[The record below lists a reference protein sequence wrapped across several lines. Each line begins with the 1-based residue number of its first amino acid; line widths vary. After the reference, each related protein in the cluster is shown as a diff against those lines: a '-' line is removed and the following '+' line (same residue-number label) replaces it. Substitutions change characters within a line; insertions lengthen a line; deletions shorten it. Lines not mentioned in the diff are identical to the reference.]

1 MHDFQYVTPGTL
13 NEAVKLLARHGPSA
27 QLLAGGTDLI
37 VKMRVR
43 RSRPELVLDVKH
55 IPKLNVLKLDAAGLT
70 IGAAVS
76 CRRIYLDERIAA
88 RYPALVD
95 CTTLVGG
102 IQIQGRATVGG
113 NLCNAAPSADTIP
126 ALIALGAVA
135 HLRGPKGKRQLP
147 VEEFCLG
154 PGKTALRKGEMLVHL
169 KIPKPVR
176 HSGTFFL
183 RFIPRNEMDIA
194 VVNAAAAV
202 VLDPKGK
209 KFVSARIAIGA
220 AAPTPLYVQEAGA
233 VLAGEPVSE
242 NLIAEAARIAALA
255 VRPITDM
262 RGTIEQRRHLAGVL
276 TARALRGA
284 IQRAKGKKK

>member
-1 MHDFQYVTPGTL
+1 MHDFQYVTPGSL
-13 NEAVKLLARHGPSA
+13 NEALKLLAKHGQSA

-43 RSRPELVLDVKH
+43 RSRPELVLDAKR
-55 IPKLNVLKLDAAGLT
+55 IPELNVLKLDAKGLT

-88 RYPALVD
+88 RYPALID
-95 CTTLVGG
+95 CTMLVGG

-147 VEEFCLG
+147 VEEFCLA
-154 PGKTALRKGEMLVHL
+154 PGKTALRKGEMLIHL
-169 KIPKPVR
+169 RIPKPAKN
-176 HSGTFFL
+176 SGACFL

-194 VVNAAAAV
+194 VVNAAASV
-202 VLDPKGK
+202 VLDAKGK
-209 KFVSARIAIGA
+209 KFLSARVAIGA
-220 AAPTPLYVQEAGA
+220 AAPTPLYVEEAGA
-233 VLAGEPVSE
+233 VLADEPVSE
-242 NLIAEAARIAALA
+242 NMIAEAARIASLA

-262 RGTIEQRRHLAGVL
+262 RGTIEQRRDLAGVL

-284 IQRAKGKKK
+284 IQRAKGGKK

>member
-1 MHDFQYVTPGTL
+1 MHDFQYITPGTL
-13 NEAVKLLARHGPSA
+13 NEALKLLAKHGHAA

-43 RSRPELVLDVKH
+43 RSRPELVLDAKR
-55 IPKLNVLKLDAAGLT
+55 IPELNVLKLDAKGLT

-88 RYPALVD
+88 RYPALID
-95 CTTLVGG
+95 CTMLVGG

-147 VEEFCLG
+147 VEEFCLA
-154 PGKTALRKGEMLVHL
+154 PGKTALRKGEMLIHL
-169 KIPKPVR
+169 RIPKPAKN
-176 HSGTFFL
+176 SGACFL

-194 VVNAAAAV
+194 VVNAAASV
-202 VLDPKGK
+202 VLDAKGK
-209 KFVSARIAIGA
+209 KFLSARVAIGA
-220 AAPTPLYVQEAGA
+220 AAPIPLYVEEAGA
-233 VLAGEPVSE
+233 VLAGESVSE
-242 NLIAEAARIAALA
+242 NMIGEAARIASLA

-262 RGTIEQRRHLAGVL
+262 RGTIEQRKHLVKVL

-284 IQRAKGKKK
+284 VERAKGA

>member
-1 MHDFQYVTPGTL
+1 MHDFQYVSPGTL
-13 NEAVKLLARHGPSA
+13 NEAMKLLARHGASA

-43 RSRPELVLDVKH
+43 RSRPELVVDAKH
-55 IPKLNVLKLDAAGLT
+55 IPELNVLKHGAAGLT
-70 IGAAVS
+70 LGAAVS
-76 CRRIYLDERIAA
+76 CRRIYLDERTAA

-135 HLRGPKGKRQLP
+135 HLRGPKGKRKLP
-147 VEEFCLG
+147 VEKFCLG

-169 KIPKPVR
+169 KIPKPAR
-176 HSGTFFL
+176 HAGAFFL

-202 VLDPKGK
+202 VLDGKGK

-220 AAPTPLYVQEAGA
+220 AAPTPLYVEEAGA
-233 VLAGEPVSE
+233 VLAGEPVSD

-262 RGTIEQRRHLAGVL
+262 RGTIEQRRQLAGVL

-284 IQRAKGKKK
+284 IQRAKGGST

>member
-1 MHDFQYVTPGTL
+1 MHDFQFVTPGTL
-13 NEAVKLLARHGPSA
+13 NEALKLLAKHGASA

-43 RSRPELVLDVKH
+43 HARPDLVLDAKH
-55 IPKLNVLKLDAAGLT
+55 IPELNVLKLDGTGLT

-76 CRRIYLDERIAA
+76 CRSIYLDERIAA

-95 CTTLVGG
+95 CTALIGG

-126 ALIALGAVA
+126 ALIALGAMA

-147 VEEFCLG
+147 VEKFCLG
-154 PGKTALRKGEMLVHL
+154 PGKTALRKGEMLIHVR
-169 KIPKPVR
+169 IPKPAKN
-176 HSGTFFL
+176 SGAFFL

-202 VLDPKGK
+202 VLDARKT
-209 KFVSARIAIGA
+209 KFISARIAIGA
-220 AAPTPLYVQEAGA
+220 AAPTPLYVEDAGA
-233 VLAGEPVSE
+233 VLADEPVSE
-242 NLIAEAARIAALA
+242 NMIAEAARIASDA

-262 RGTIEQRRHLAGVL
+262 RGTIEQRRDLAAVL

-284 IQRAKGKKK
+284 IDRAKRGNR

>member
-1 MHDFQYVTPGTL
+1 MHDFQYVTPGSL
-13 NEAVKLLARHGPSA
+13 NEALKLLAKHGQSA

-43 RSRPELVLDVKH
+43 RSRPELVLDAKR
-55 IPKLNVLKLDAAGLT
+55 IPELNVLKFDTKGLT

-88 RYPALVD
+88 RYPALID
-95 CTTLVGG
+95 CTMLVGG

-147 VEEFCLG
+147 VEEFCLA
-154 PGKTALRKGEMLVHL
+154 PGKTALRKGEMLIHL
-169 KIPKPVR
+169 RIPKPAKN
-176 HSGTFFL
+176 SGACFL

-194 VVNAAAAV
+194 VVNAAASV
-202 VLDPKGK
+202 VLDAKGK
-209 KFVSARIAIGA
+209 KFLSARVAIGA
-220 AAPTPLYVQEAGA
+220 AAPTPLYVEEAGA
-233 VLAGEPVSE
+233 VLADEPVSE
-242 NLIAEAARIAALA
+242 NMIAEAARIASLA

-262 RGTIEQRRHLAGVL
+262 RGTIEQRRDLAGVL

-284 IQRAKGKKK
+284 IQRAKGGKK

>member
-13 NEAVKLLARHGPSA
+13 NEAMKLLARHGHAA

-43 RSRPELVLDVKH
+43 RSRPELVVDAKH
-55 IPKLNVLKLDAAGLT
+55 IPELNVLKHGGGGLT

-76 CRRIYLDERIAA
+76 CRRIYLDERIAE

-102 IQIQGRATVGG
+102 IQIQGRATIGG

-135 HLRGPKGKRQLP
+135 HLRGPKGKRKLP
-147 VEEFCLG
+147 VEEFCVG
-154 PGKTALRKGEMLVHL
+154 PGKTALRKGEMLIHL
-169 KIPKPVR
+169 KIPKPAR
-176 HSGTFFL
+176 HAGAFFL

-202 VLDPKGK
+202 VLDAKGK
-209 KFVSARIAIGA
+209 NFVSARIAIGA
-220 AAPTPLYVQEAGA
+220 AAPTPLYVEEAGA
-233 VLAGEPVSE
+233 LLAGEPVSE
-242 NLIAEAARIAALA
+242 NLIAEAARIASLA

-262 RGTIEQRRHLAGVL
+262 RGTIEQRRDLAGVL

-284 IQRAKGKKK
+284 IQRAKEGKQ